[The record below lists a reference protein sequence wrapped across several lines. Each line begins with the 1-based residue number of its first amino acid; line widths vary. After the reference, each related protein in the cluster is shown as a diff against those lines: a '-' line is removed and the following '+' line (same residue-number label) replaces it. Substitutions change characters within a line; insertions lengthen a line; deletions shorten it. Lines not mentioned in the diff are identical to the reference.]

1 MQLPNELISEFVKAT
16 KDNTKVND
24 DSVLYG
30 TAKVEAGGNVYV
42 TIDGS
47 TELTPVTKAATVND
61 GERVMV
67 TIKDHTATIVGNMS
81 SPAARSGDV
90 EDLGAKVGEF
100 NLVIADKVSTN
111 ELAAQVGR
119 IDDLVADN
127 ATIKGKLVANDAS
140 IKNLEAEDVKIN
152 GTLEAQQASIDE
164 LETKKINAE
173 TVEAEYATI
182 ESLNATNASIKNLEA
197 EDVKINGT
205 LDAQKAVIDNLGTTY
220 ATIEN
225 LNATNAEIVNLKAD
239 KIDADV
245 VEATYATIENLKT
258 TNAEIEKLE
267 ADKID
272 ADEVEANYATI
283 EKLQAEYATITSL
296 ENKYANIDFSN
307 IGMLA
312 VKELF
317 AQSGLI
323 KDLVVEDTKIT
334 GELVG
339 VTIKGELIEAGTLKA
354 DRLVVKGSD
363 GNYYK
368 INTDFTAMP
377 GVEPVEED
385 AIHGS
390 TLIKESITADKISV
404 SDLVAFGATIG
415 GFHITNN
422 SIYSGVK
429 ETVGNTTKGI
439 YIDNDGQIALGDSAN
454 YLKFYNDTDG
464 KYKLDISA
472 ASLTFGDNG
481 TSMEQFQKDTIVS
494 TVEEFVKSTSPTSLS
509 NTNWST
515 EQPVWEDGTY
525 IWRRNKV
532 TYGDGSVYYTPGP
545 NGVCITGN
553 TGAQGEQGPQGIQG
567 IQGETGKPGA
577 NGTNGVSVTSV
588 DVHYYRSTS
597 NTQLTGGSW
606 STTAP
611 TWVDGT
617 YMWTKTVVTYSSGDP
632 SESTPVCITGAKGST
647 GAAGS
652 NGTNGTNGTNG
663 VGVKSIVEQYY
674 QSTSATALSGGSWSP
689 TYPGWVDGR
698 YIWTKSVI
706 TYTNNESV
714 DTTPICVSGSKGAT
728 GQKGDTGDKGDQG
741 EQGPKG
747 DDGQMLYATCS
758 TAVGT
763 TAKVATLSSGTLT
776 LRSGVSVA
784 VKFTYANGVASPT
797 LNVAGTGA
805 KSIRLNGSALN
816 TISDY
821 WAAGATVTFVYDGSY
836 WNITSVSDA
845 AKTASNFMYVDSENG
860 LQIGDRRTGS
870 WAGCHT
876 RVTNNAFE
884 VLDSGDNTLAHYGA
898 EEILLGKEG
907 GFRAQVVPQAFNILD
922 SSDNTALSMFYTSL
936 GNESYSTIKGL
947 RTQLIGDRY
956 AKLGSF
962 LVESKSGT
970 YYANEANVYTS
981 AFNNPEISLTVS
993 RYESDSEG
1001 SSAGSDVDTSTMGV
1015 SPDQITLLNNTRI
1028 LLEAPFVDI
1037 EGNGNVTGELSAGS
1051 VDVSGD
1057 VTIDGLYYD
1066 NLGQP
1071 IRNGLVAYSSSGI
1084 DSNTTLEHLILTSTN
1099 TPTSAFYY
1107 VWTLFYSTKSTSANR
1122 AQVAIP
1128 YSAAGAI
1135 YFRYYYNGSWSA
1147 WRKPYYGGEDA
1158 EFSKIELARSAPY
1171 IDFKHGSSTADYTQ
1185 RIITSGSGLNIYGTA
1200 NTYVAVMSDRFRSNG
1215 NDVHYLGDA
1224 SNKWKDVYSVKSSI
1238 NTSDRNQKKNI
1249 EPINDK
1255 YVELFDKLQP
1265 VSYEFN
1271 SPTSDRTH
1279 LGFISQDVKETMDE
1293 VGLTDLDFAAYC
1305 RDIKM
1310 ETVEVT
1316 DPETGETKEVE
1327 KEVLDEN
1334 GDPVYLYSLRYS
1346 EFIALN
1352 TKMIQLNKQKI
1363 AEQEREIESLRGE
1376 VSALKEMV
1384 EKLLA
1389 NQ

>member
-1 MQLPNELISEFVKAT
+1 MKLPNELISEFVKAT
-16 KDNTKVND
+16 KDDAKTED

-30 TAKVEAGGNVYV
+30 TATVEAGGNVYV

-90 EDLGAKVGEF
+90 EDLGAKIGEF
-100 NLVIADKVSTN
+100 DLVIADKVSTSQ
-111 ELAAQVGR
+111 LAAQVAR
-119 IDDLVADN
+119 IDELVADN
-127 ATIKGKLVANDAS
+127 VTIKGDLVANKAS
-140 IKNLEAEDVKIN
+140 IESLEAEDVKIN
-152 GTLEAQQASIDE
+152 GTLDTQKASIDE
-164 LETKKINAE
+164 LETKKIDAE
-173 TVEAEYATI
+173 TVKAEYATI

-205 LDAQKAVIDNLGTTY
+205 LDAQKAVIDNLGATY

-272 ADEVEANYATI
+272 ADEVAATYATI
-283 EKLQAEYATITSL
+283 ENLRATNASITNL
-296 ENKYANIDFSN
+296 NTKYANIDFSN
-307 IGMLA
+307 IGKAAM
-312 VKELF
+312 EYF
-317 AQSGLI
+317 YAQSGLI
-323 KDLVVEDTKIT
+323 ENVIVGDQTIT
-334 GELVG
+334 GKLVG
-339 VTIKGELIEAGTLKA
+339 VTIKGDLIEGNTIKA
-354 DRLVVKGSD
+354 DKLVVKGTD
-363 GNYYK
+363 GIYYK
-368 INTDFTAMP
+368 LNFENGTFKDGETVPTDSL
-377 GVEPVEED
+377 
-385 AIHGS
+385 HGS
-390 TLIKESITADKISV
+390 IITAKSVTAEKVSV

-429 ETVGNTTKGI
+429 ETVGNTTRGI

-454 YLKFYNDTDG
+454 YLKFYKDTDG

-472 ASLTFGDNG
+472 ASLTFGDSG
-481 TSMEQFQKDTIVS
+481 TNMEDFCKDTIVS

-532 TYGDGSVYYTPGP
+532 TYGDGSVYYTPGQ

-567 IQGETGKPGA
+567 IQGETGKPGT

-652 NGTNGTNGTNG
+652 NGSNGTNGTNG

-674 QSTSATALSGGSWSP
+674 QSTSATALSGGSWSS

-728 GQKGDTGDKGDQG
+728 GQKGDTGDKGDKGDKGDTGAKGDKGDQG

-784 VKFTYANGVASPT
+784 VKFTHANGVASPT

-922 SSDNTALSMFYTSL
+922 SSDNMALSMFYTSL

-962 LVESKSGT
+962 LVEPKSGT
-970 YYANEANVYTS
+970 YQTNDAAIYTS
-981 AFNNPEISLTVS
+981 AFNNPEIDLRVS
-993 RYESDSEG
+993 RYWSDSEG
-1001 SSAGSDVDTSTMGV
+1001 NSEGSDVDTSTMGV

-1051 VDVSGD
+1051 AGVTGSFTAGSATVSGALSAGSAD
-1057 VTIDGLYYD
+1057 VTGALTAGSATVSGALSAASATISG
-1066 NLGQP
+1066 NLTA
-1071 IRNGLVAYSSSGI
+1071 NG
-1084 DSNTTLEHLILTSTN
+1084 TSTL
-1099 TPTSAFYY
+1099 SA
-1107 VWTLFYSTKSTSANR
+1107 
-1122 AQVAIP
+1122 
-1128 YSAAGAI
+1128 
-1135 YFRYYYNGSWSA
+1135 
-1147 WRKPYYGGEDA
+1147 
-1158 EFSKIELARSAPY
+1158 IELYRSSPY
-1171 IDFKHGSSTADYTQ
+1171 IDFHHGSSTADYTQ
-1185 RIITSGSGLNIYGTA
+1185 RIITSGSGLNIYGTT

-1238 NTSDRNQKKNI
+1238 NTSDRNLKKNI
-1249 EPINDK
+1249 VSIDDR
-1255 YVELFDKLQP
+1255 YVSLFDKLQP

-1279 LGFISQDVKETMDE
+1279 LGFISQDVKESMDE

-1305 RDIKM
+1305 RDVKM
-1310 ETVEVT
+1310 ETVHET
-1316 DPETGETKEVE
+1316 DPETRETKEIE

-1363 AEQEREIESLRGE
+1363 AEQEQEIESLRSE
-1376 VSALKEMV
+1376 VSDLRQMV
-1384 EKLLA
+1384 EQLLA